1 MHYVGRR
8 EPACA
13 RAHVFMRVH
22 ACNLRPPRPGR
33 RVLGVEFV
41 APYLVPEFMKAGL
54 AIIYSGRAWV
64 P

>member
-1 MHYVGRR
+1 MLNV
-8 EPACA
+8 ESP

-22 ACNLRPPRPGR
+22 ACNLRPGR

-54 AIIYSGRAWV
+54 AIIYTAVLERRK
-64 P
+64 